1 MQLSPIVGTSVVAEL
16 IENLQKVDEQPWR
29 RLPPEIASVL
39 RPASPEVAEEML
51 RAVITTVPAYA
62 RPLEGDFGEGIRAGV
77 RQALDHF
84 LAEIAAA
91 GEVPRPDVYRALGQG
106 EMQAGRSLDSLLSAY
121 RIGARIAWRR
131 FSEIGVERGLDP
143 QTLFELA
150 ESIFAYIDLLSAE
163 SAQGHAAAQSAAAGE
178 QELRRRR
185 LVRILVRDPPPDP
198 DSAAAAAAEAR
209 WELPR
214 SLAAV
219 AIGGEHRQLVAAR
232 LPADVIA
239 ETIGDTVCLLMPD
252 PDGPGRR
259 SELERAVR
267 LAQARAGLGTTV
279 GWQQAGLS
287 LARARAAL
295 VLATRTPELVSA
307 RDNAGRLLL
316 AADPEL
322 AAELAADRLAPL
334 RDLSPGSR
342 RRLTETLSVWL
353 AEQGRLGRV
362 AERLGVHPQ
371 TARYRLGRLRELF
384 GAELDDP
391 EARFW
396 LALALRVGG

>member
-1 MQLSPIVGTSVVAEL
+1 MSLVPEL
-16 IENLQKVDEQPWR
+16 VQIPQKVDEQPWR
-29 RLPPEIASVL
+29 RLPPEIAPAL
-39 RPASPEVAEEML
+39 RPSAPAVAEEMIQ
-51 RAVITTVPAYA
+51 AVITTVPAYA
-62 RPLEGDFGEGIRAGV
+62 RPLEGEFGEGIRAGV

-84 LAEIAAA
+84 LAEIAAG

-106 EMQAGRSLDSLLSAY
+106 EMESGRSLDSLLSAY

-143 QTLFELA
+143 ETLFELA
-150 ESIFAYIDLLSAE
+150 ESIFAYIDVLSAE

-178 QELRRRR
+178 QELRRRG
-185 LVRILVRDPPPDP
+185 LVRILVRDPPPDLEV
-198 DSAAAAAAEAR
+198 ATAAAAEAR

-214 SLAAV
+214 SLAVV
-219 AIGGEHRQLVAAR
+219 AIGGERRELVASR

-239 ETIGDTVCLLMPD
+239 ETIGDTVCALVPD

-267 LAQARAGLGTTV
+267 SAQAQAGLGTTV
-279 GWQQAGLS
+279 RWEQAGLS

-295 VLATRTPELVSA
+295 GLSTRTPELVSA

-316 AADPEL
+316 GADRGL

-334 RDLSPGSR
+334 RELSPGSR
-342 RRLTETLSVWL
+342 RRLSETLAVWL

-384 GAELDDP
+384 GSELDDP

-396 LALALRVGG
+396 LQLALRVDGSGGR

>member
-1 MQLSPIVGTSVVAEL
+1 M
-16 IENLQKVDEQPWR
+16 
-29 RLPPEIASVL
+29 L
-39 RPASPEVAEEML
+39 RPAAPAVAEEML
-51 RAVITTVPAYA
+51 QAVITTVPAYA
-62 RPLEGDFGEGIRAGV
+62 RPLEGEFGEGIRAGV

-84 LAEIAAA
+84 LAEIAAG

-106 EMQAGRSLDSLLSAY
+106 EMQSGRSLDSLLSAY
-121 RIGARIAWRR
+121 RIGARVAWRR
-131 FSEIGVERGLDP
+131 FSEVGVERGLGHE
-143 QTLFELA
+143 TLFELA

-185 LVRILVRDPPPDP
+185 LVRLLVRDPPPDP
-198 DSAAAAAAEAR
+198 DTATAAAAEAR

-219 AIGGEHRQLVAAR
+219 AIGGEHRELVASR
-232 LPADVIA
+232 LSADVIA
-239 ETIGDTVCLLMPD
+239 ETIGDTVCALVPD

-267 LAQARAGLGTTV
+267 AAPAQAGLGTTV
-279 GWQQAGLS
+279 RWQQAGLS
-287 LARARAAL
+287 LARGRAAL
-295 VLATRTPELVSA
+295 GLSTRTPELVSA

-316 AADPEL
+316 GADRGL

-334 RDLSPGSR
+334 RQLSPGSR
-342 RRLTETLSVWL
+342 KRLSETLSAWL

-384 GAELDDP
+384 GADLDDP

-396 LALALRVGG
+396 LQLALRVDDSGGR

>member
-1 MQLSPIVGTSVVAEL
+1 MIAVVEL
-16 IENLQKVDEQPWR
+16 VRNPQKVDEQPWR
-29 RLPPEIASVL
+29 RLPPEIALVL

-77 RQALDHF
+77 RHALDHF
-84 LAEIAAA
+84 LAEVAAS

-121 RIGARIAWRR
+121 RIGARVAWRR
-131 FSEIGVERGLDP
+131 FSEVGVERGLDP

-198 DSAAAAAAEAR
+198 ETVAAVAAEAR

-219 AIGGEHRQLVAAR
+219 AIGGEYRELVAAR

-239 ETIGDTVCLLMPD
+239 ETIGDTVCVLLPD

-267 LAQARAGLGTTV
+267 LAHAQAGLGTTV
-279 GWQQAGLS
+279 PWAQAGLS

-316 AADPEL
+316 AADREL

-334 RDLSPGSR
+334 RELSSGSR
-342 RRLTETLSVWL
+342 RRLSETLSVWL
-353 AEQGRLGRV
+353 AEQGRLVRV

-396 LALALRVGG
+396 LALALRVDASAGPG

>member
-1 MQLSPIVGTSVVAEL
+1 MSLVPELVQMQ
-16 IENLQKVDEQPWR
+16 QKVDEQPWR

-39 RPASPEVAEEML
+39 RSASPVVAEEML
-51 RAVITTVPAYA
+51 QAVITTVPAYA
-62 RPLEGDFGEGIRAGV
+62 RPLEGDFGDGIRAGV

-84 LAEIAAA
+84 LAEIAAS

-131 FSEIGVERGLDP
+131 FSEVGVERGLDP

-163 SAQGHAAAQSAAAGE
+163 SAQGHATAQSAAAGE

-185 LVRILVRDPPPDP
+185 LVRILLRDPPPDP
-198 DSAAAAAAEAR
+198 ESVAAAAAEAR

-214 SLAAV
+214 SLAVV
-219 AIGGEHRQLVAAR
+219 AIAGEHRELVAGR
-232 LPADVIA
+232 LSADVIA
-239 ETIGDTVCLLMPD
+239 ETIGETVCVLLPD
-252 PDGPGRR
+252 PEGPGRR

-267 LAQARAGLGTTV
+267 LSHAQAGLGTTV
-279 GWQQAGLS
+279 PWRQSGLS

-316 AADPEL
+316 AADREL

-334 RDLSPGSR
+334 SELSSGSR
-342 RRLTETLSVWL
+342 RRLSETLAVWL
-353 AEQGRLGRV
+353 AEQGRLVRV

-396 LALALRVGG
+396 LALALRVDGSARPG

>member
-1 MQLSPIVGTSVVAEL
+1 MSVMPEL
-16 IENLQKVDEQPWR
+16 IEIQQKIDEQPWR
-29 RLPPEIASVL
+29 QLPPEIASAL
-39 RPASPEVAEEML
+39 RPAAPAVAEEML
-51 RAVITTVPAYA
+51 QAVITTVPAYA
-62 RPLEGDFGEGIRAGV
+62 RPLEGEFGEGIRAGV

-84 LAEIAAA
+84 LAEIAAG

-106 EMQAGRSLDSLLSAY
+106 EMQSGRSLDSLLSAY
-121 RIGARIAWRR
+121 RIGARVAWRR
-131 FSEIGVERGLDP
+131 FSEVGVERGLGHE
-143 QTLFELA
+143 TLFELA

-185 LVRILVRDPPPDP
+185 LVRLLVRDPPTDP
-198 DSAAAAAAEAR
+198 DTATAAAAEAR

-219 AIGGEHRQLVAAR
+219 AIGGEHRELVASR
-232 LPADVIA
+232 LSADVIA
-239 ETIGDTVCLLMPD
+239 ETIGDTVCALVPD

-267 LAQARAGLGTTV
+267 AAPAQAGLGTTV
-279 GWQQAGLS
+279 RWQQAGLS
-287 LARARAAL
+287 LARGRAAL
-295 VLATRTPELVSA
+295 GLSTRTPELVSA

-316 AADPEL
+316 GADHGL

-334 RDLSPGSR
+334 RELSPGSR
-342 RRLTETLSVWL
+342 KRLSETLSAWL
-353 AEQGRLGRV
+353 AEQGRLARV

-391 EARFW
+391 EGRFW
-396 LALALRVGG
+396 LALALRVDGSARPG

>member
-1 MQLSPIVGTSVVAEL
+1 MSAVPEL
-16 IENLQKVDEQPWR
+16 IQITQKVDEQPWR
-29 RLPPEIASVL
+29 GLPPEIASAL
-39 RPASPEVAEEML
+39 RPAAPAVAEEML
-51 RAVITTVPAYA
+51 QAVITTVPAYA

-84 LAEIAAA
+84 LAEIAAG
-91 GEVPRPDVYRALGQG
+91 GEVPRPDVYRTLGQG

-121 RIGARIAWRR
+121 RIGARVAWRR
-131 FSEIGVERGLDP
+131 FSEVGVERGLNP
-143 QTLFELA
+143 ETLFELA

-198 DSAAAAAAEAR
+198 ESVAAAAAEAR

-219 AIGGEHRQLVAAR
+219 AIDGERRELVATR
-232 LPADVIA
+232 LPADMIA
-239 ETIGDTVCLLMPD
+239 ETIGETVCVLVPD

-267 LAQARAGLGTTV
+267 SAPAQAGLGTTV
-279 GWQQAGLS
+279 RWQQAGLS

-316 AADPEL
+316 AADREL

-334 RDLSPGSR
+334 RELSPGSR
-342 RRLTETLSVWL
+342 RRLSETLSVWL

-371 TARYRLGRLRELF
+371 TARYRLGRLRDLF
-384 GAELDDP
+384 GGELDDP

-396 LALALRVGG
+396 LALALRVDGSGGR